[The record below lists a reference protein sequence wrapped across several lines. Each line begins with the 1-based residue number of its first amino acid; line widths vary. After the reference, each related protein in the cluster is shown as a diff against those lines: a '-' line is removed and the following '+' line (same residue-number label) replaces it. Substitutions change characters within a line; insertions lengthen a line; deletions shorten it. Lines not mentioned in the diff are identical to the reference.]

1 MPQRHRYWPGTS
13 YQETKPMLKGSKNY
27 WGSGNNNHP
36 LVSVGYW
43 FQDLDTEVHGF
54 SCPFYKRRQLAPY
67 PRTPHAPLDLLSG
80 WLNARMCLEDV
91 ELLLLSCSVLS
102 DSLRPHAYQAPL
114 STGFHRQKYWS
125 GLSFP
130 FPGNLPNSGIKLASP
145 ALADGSLPLR
155 D

>member
-1 MPQRHRYWPGTS
+1 MISSHFSSWRNTWNFPFPWAYLPHTHLLWKRGC
-13 YQETKPMLKGSKNY
+13 
-27 WGSGNNNHP
+27 P

-114 STGFHRQKYWS
+114 STGFHRQEYWS